1 MNTNTDGVS
10 AMSTALPM
18 VCQHCKRPIGG
29 AATYIG
35 TWPYHYECTRGP
47 AAPLTE
53 ADVRRIVREELR
65 RLAAVEASQS
75 ELLEALQNL
84 IEAAESM
91 KGTYT
96 FVQGKTPDHEDQYGH
111 EKWAEEFLQETTD
124 AARTAIAKATGETR

>member
-1 MNTNTDGVS
+1 MSKALELADRLEKFTASGLWYDG
-10 AMSTALPM
+10 
-18 VCQHCKRPIGG
+18 K
-29 AATYIG
+29 
-35 TWPYHYECTRGP
+35 P
-47 AAPLTE
+47 AA
-53 ADVRRIVREELR
+53 AELR
-65 RLAAVEASQS
+65 RLAAVEVSQA

-96 FVQGKTPDHEDQYGH
+96 FVQGKTPEHEDHYGH